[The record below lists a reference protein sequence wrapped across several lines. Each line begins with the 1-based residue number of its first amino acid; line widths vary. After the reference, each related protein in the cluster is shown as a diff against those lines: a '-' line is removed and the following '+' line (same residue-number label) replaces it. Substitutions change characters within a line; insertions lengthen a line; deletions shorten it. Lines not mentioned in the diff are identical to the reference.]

1 MSNRIAL
8 EDGTELTAEA
18 FGQLLVEQL
27 SDRLG
32 ASLNGVL
39 ASEREQIA
47 TKAAVELRLN
57 SPLMNDLNETIASKF
72 SEFYTAANSPGSYES
87 RTSSAIIESITT
99 KVIHALVIGTP
110 SGPSGNVEYYRRNF
124 RAALL
129 NILECSDEGFPEN
142 NRARNVLLEELANR
156 MTTGAN
162 ADTVARSIANMV
174 GRQTDFVSKIAA
186 ELSNEDFADAVAQRV
201 DRTLHKIVAE
211 QVNKVLDSY
220 QSAAFKMDNLNDI
233 YTAACDKAQSATSG
247 VRELHQVVRRLEER
261 IELLQEELK
270 LREVPKM
277 QGLRDI
283 NPFTGEEFQLAAEP
297 RATEEVPF

>member
-1 MSNRIAL
+1 MTNRIVL
-8 EDGTELTAEA
+8 EDGTELTAEG

-27 SDRLG
+27 SDRLS

-72 SEFYTAANSPGSYES
+72 SEFYTAANSPESYES

-99 KVIHALVIGTP
+99 KVIHTLVTGLT
-110 SGPSGNVEYYRRNF
+110 SNVEQYRRNF

-129 NILECSDEGFPEN
+129 SILECSDEGFPEN
-142 NRARNVLLEELANR
+142 NRARNVLLDELADR
-156 MTTGAN
+156 MTSGAN

-174 GRQTDFVSKIAA
+174 GRQTDFISKIAA

-201 DRTLHKIVAE
+201 DRTLHKVVAE

-233 YTAACDKAQSATSG
+233 YTRACDKAQSAASG
-247 VRELHQVVRRLEER
+247 VRELHQTVQRLEER

-283 NPFTGEEFQLAAEP
+283 NPFTGEELRVAAEP

>member
-1 MSNRIAL
+1 MSNRIVL

-47 TKAAVELRLN
+47 TKAAVELRLH

-72 SEFYTAANSPGSYES
+72 SEFYTAANSPESYES

-110 SGPSGNVEYYRRNF
+110 SRNVEYYRRNF

-129 NILECSDEGFPEN
+129 NILECNDEGFPEN
-142 NRARNVLLEELANR
+142 NRARNVLLDELADR
-156 MTTGAN
+156 MTSGAN

-174 GRQTDFVSKIAA
+174 GRQTDFISKIAA

-201 DRTLHKIVAE
+201 DRTLHKVVAE

-283 NPFTGEEFQLAAEP
+283 NPLTGEELRVAAEP

>member
-1 MSNRIAL
+1 MSNRIVL

-72 SEFYTAANSPGSYES
+72 SEFYTAANSPESYES

-99 KVIHALVIGTP
+99 KVIRALVTGSPT
-110 SGPSGNVEYYRRNF
+110 SNVEQYRRNF

-129 NILECSDEGFPEN
+129 NILECNDEGFPEN
-142 NRARNVLLEELANR
+142 NRARNVLLDELADR
-156 MTTGAN
+156 MTSGAN

-174 GRQTDFVSKIAA
+174 GRQTDFISKIAV

-201 DRTLHKIVAE
+201 DRTLHKVVAE

-283 NPFTGEEFQLAAEP
+283 NPFTGEELRVAAEP